1 MGVHRLLARRPREES
16 EAAVLRRH
24 ERYRVALIVG
34 ELCGGEMS
42 CPAKL
47 GRVENR
53 GDSTFDRFG
62 QGDVFHLGPPL
73 PPCDLGS
80 ERQQFILRC
89 QDRGAVDC
97 RQTGGSL
104 HGSIKC
110 FLPGAL
116 VLFGRCLPAQIREL
130 AERRRERV

>member
-42 CPAKL
+42 RPAKL

-80 ERQQFILRC
+80 EASSSYSVVRTVAPSTAVRPATASTARSSASCQERWSSSAGVSRLRSVSSPK
-89 QDRGAVDC
+89 DGESA
-97 RQTGGSL
+97 
-104 HGSIKC
+104 
-110 FLPGAL
+110 
-116 VLFGRCLPAQIREL
+116 
-130 AERRRERV
+130 